1 MQRGTEFR
9 PTRSGS
15 FRSEPTTLCMK
26 VDPEAHA
33 SAPTQTR
40 LARLLGL
47 YTEAWA
53 WRTSASGERI
63 TGLWLGRLP
72 EGWFVFHDVPV
83 GARAANIDHV
93 VIGPGGVFT
102 INTKNLT
109 GAIRVNRRSI
119 VHDGFRTDFLPK
131 ATAEAHR
138 AARLLSAAVGRP
150 VEGRGVLAI
159 LADEWI
165 VNRLPE
171 DVYVGGPRS
180 AKHWMLQQPS
190 VLRSSDVIVL
200 AAAASKPETWVEA
213 PTLTLVP
220 KTPTASSDR
229 RVSKDRRVPR
239 VTHAGDTDRRPD
251 RVLGSVT
258 TR

>member
-1 MQRGTEFR
+1 
-9 PTRSGS
+9 
-15 FRSEPTTLCMK
+15 MK
-26 VDPEAHA
+26 MDPE
-33 SAPTQTR
+33 TQWAR
-40 LARLLGL
+40 LARLLGVH
-47 YTEAWA
+47 TAERAVGTGA
-53 WRTSASGERI
+53 NGEHS

-72 EGWFVFHDVPV
+72 QGWFVFHDVPV
-83 GARAANIDHV
+83 GARGADVDHV

-102 INTKNLT
+102 VNTKNLT
-109 GAIRVNRRSI
+109 GAVRVNRRSV

-138 AARLLSAAVGRP
+138 AARLLSAAIGRP
-150 VEGRGVLAI
+150 VEVRGLLAI

-180 AKHWMLQQPS
+180 AKHWMLQQPP

-200 AAAASKPETWVEA
+200 AAAASKPQTWVEA

-220 KTPTASSDR
+220 KLASDSFDR
-229 RVSKDRRVPR
+229 RATSRDHRVPGLPHAGDKDRRP
-239 VTHAGDTDRRPD
+239 GS
-251 RVLGSVT
+251 VLGSVT
-258 TR
+258 TRSR

>member
-1 MQRGTEFR
+1 M
-9 PTRSGS
+9 
-15 FRSEPTTLCMK
+15 
-26 VDPEAHA
+26 
-33 SAPTQTR
+33 
-40 LARLLGL
+40 
-47 YTEAWA
+47 
-53 WRTSASGERI
+53 
-63 TGLWLGRLP
+63 
-72 EGWFVFHDVPV
+72 
-83 GARAANIDHV
+83 
-93 VIGPGGVFT
+93 IGPGGVFT

-119 VHDGFRTDFLPK
+119 VHNGFRTDFLPK

-180 AKHWMLQQPS
+180 AKHWMLQQPR

-220 KTPTASSDR
+220 KTPMASSDR
-229 RVSKDRRVPR
+229 RVSKDRRFPP

-251 RVLGSVT
+251 PVLGSVT

>member
-1 MQRGTEFR
+1 
-9 PTRSGS
+9 
-15 FRSEPTTLCMK
+15 MK
-26 VDPEAHA
+26 VDPGAHPIA
-33 SAPTQTR
+33 AIHTR
-40 LARLLGL
+40 LARLVGL

-53 WRTSASGERI
+53 WRPGPSGERI
-63 TGLWLGRLP
+63 PGLWLGRLP

-83 GARAANIDHV
+83 GVRGANIDHV

-102 INTKNLT
+102 VNTKNLT
-109 GAIRVNRRSI
+109 GAIRVNPRSI
-119 VHDGFRTDFLPK
+119 VHNGSRTDLLPK

-150 VEGRGVLAI
+150 VVGRAVLAI

-180 AKHWMLQQPS
+180 AKHWMLQQPP

-200 AAAASKPETWVEA
+200 AAAASKPETWVESPA
-213 PTLTLVP
+213 LMLVP
-220 KTPTASSDR
+220 KIPTASSDR
-229 RVSKDRRVPR
+229 RLGNDRRVPT
-239 VTHAGDTDRRPD
+239 VTHAGDKDRRPD
-251 RVLGSVT
+251 PVLGSVT

>member
-1 MQRGTEFR
+1 
-9 PTRSGS
+9 
-15 FRSEPTTLCMK
+15 MK

-33 SAPTQTR
+33 SAPRHTR
-40 LARLLGL
+40 LARLFGL

-53 WRTSASGERI
+53 WRTGANGEGI
-63 TGLWLGRLP
+63 TGLWLGHLP

-83 GARAANIDHV
+83 GAKGANIDHV

-109 GAIRVNRRSI
+109 GAIRVNPRSI
-119 VHDGFRTDFLPK
+119 VHNGLRTDFLPK

-150 VEGRGVLAI
+150 VEVRGLLAI

-171 DVYVGGPRS
+171 DIYVGGPRS
-180 AKHWMLQQPS
+180 AKHWMLQQPP

-200 AAAASKPETWVEA
+200 AAAASKPQTWVEA
-213 PTLTLVP
+213 PALTLVP
-220 KTPTASSDR
+220 KVPPVPFDR
-229 RVSKDRRVPR
+229 RRSRDRHAPPVPHAGDKDRRP
-239 VTHAGDTDRRPD
+239 GP
-251 RVLGSVT
+251 VLGSVT
-258 TR
+258 TP